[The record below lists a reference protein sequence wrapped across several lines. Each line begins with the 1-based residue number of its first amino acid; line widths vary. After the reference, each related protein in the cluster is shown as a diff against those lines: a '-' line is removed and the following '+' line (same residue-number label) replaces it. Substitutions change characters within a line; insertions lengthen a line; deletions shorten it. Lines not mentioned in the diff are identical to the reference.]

1 MKTSLFLLAL
11 MLIGGPTIAQT
22 DNPVTM
28 RTSEWSPYIDQSLP
42 NQGLAMELVTHIFAR
57 AGYRIDNTIEPFFN
71 ALEDVTLGKA
81 DMLGAAWRDD
91 ARDERFIY
99 SKPYL
104 MNELVVI
111 QRSDTSDRHY
121 SLGAMSDSRI
131 GLIQDYA
138 YGVDFS
144 ELPGAELVY
153 ETNIAQNLKNL
164 LDNKVDFVVG
174 DRRVIAM
181 AVAQSLSEYRDSFAV
196 AAISLPPRALYVA
209 GSRAVP
215 RPAGLVNE
223 FNAALA
229 EVKRDGSYHQI
240 IEKWQARFPL

>member
-1 MKTSLFLLAL
+1 MKSALLVLAL
-11 MLIGGPTIAQT
+11 LLIGTPAIAQT
-22 DNPVTM
+22 DKPITM
-28 RTSEWSPYIDQSLP
+28 RTSTWSPYIDQNLP
-42 NQGLAMELVTHIFAR
+42 DQGLAMELVTHIFAR

-91 ARDERFIY
+91 ARDERYIY

-111 QRSDTSDRHY
+111 QRTDTEDRHY
-121 SLGAMSDSRI
+121 SLGAMADSRV
-131 GLIQDYA
+131 GLTKDYA
-138 YGVDFS
+138 YGVDFA
-144 ELPGAELVY
+144 ELPGVELIY
-153 ETNIAQNLKNL
+153 EDNIAQNLQNL
-164 LDNKVDFVVG
+164 LDDKVDFVVG

-181 AVAQSLSEYRDSFAV
+181 AVAQSLSDHRERFAV
-196 AAISLPPRALYVA
+196 AAISLPPRALYIA
-209 GSRAVP
+209 GSRAVA
-215 RPAGLVNE
+215 RPAGLVDE

-240 IEKWQARFPL
+240 IEKWQARYPL